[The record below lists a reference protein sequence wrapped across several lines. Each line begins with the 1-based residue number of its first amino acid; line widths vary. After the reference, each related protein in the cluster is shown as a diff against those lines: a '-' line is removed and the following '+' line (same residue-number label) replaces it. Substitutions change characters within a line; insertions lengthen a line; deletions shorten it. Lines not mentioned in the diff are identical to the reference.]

1 MELTIDQLLAKIN
14 GLEIENKRLN
24 DLVDKK
30 VAQKVHAVDEL
41 RSLQYSILEPLDSA
55 IKDLDLIDSA
65 LNRESPKIHIALHK
79 SDVIK
84 NDTLINLVNKI
95 NNDIK
100 NSDYK

>member
-1 MELTIDQLLAKIN
+1 MMLTPDQLLARIN
-14 GLEIENKRLN
+14 ELEIENKRLS
-24 DLVDKK
+24 DLADRKT
-30 VAQKVHAVDEL
+30 AQKVHAVDEL
-41 RSLQYSILEPLDSA
+41 RSLQYSILDSLNSA
-55 IKDLDLIDSA
+55 IEDLSLIDSA
-65 LNRESPKIHIALHK
+65 LDRESPKIHIALHK